1 MAASAE
7 QSTLEKLKNWVNT
20 WRRRLYLDA
29 HHDIQRHAVM
39 VIAVMTILFVFMAAM
54 FTAAK
59 IRTSAEMNNKS
70 VYVSSFTTSKT
81 QVSGQIED
89 LYVSPD
95 KSRAMVMMKFE
106 DISKVS
112 TQAETYQAFAS
123 AVALDFKAQPWKSQ
137 PKGSIYVFGS
147 TGYMAVML
155 DNHGEEFPSQ
165 IMELT
170 MRGNNELK
178 TTDGA
183 GADEAGADGSDAG
196 DQMQNDGSFSQFDQ
210 WRTYINPGAQGTKVT
225 DSISGE
231 TPDAKRIFNDLVVK
245 KQEAATREKLN
256 KQLEGMANDLNAIDE
271 YRTRLTATRIDGVA
285 VKVPAAP
292 KQIVGDTVMCG
303 DTPMPELQ
311 KKSKPCEDD
320 RSLSTKWTFPEGFN
334 FDWAAG
340 SVEDGYLDKLVPK
353 GQTAVQYLSKK
364 SSDDSSESSFI
375 AGDESSWRLANGQK
389 VDDLDDSLSSVKA
402 MNESI
407 SLYSNAMQTYY
418 TDKRAYQVQGLSE
431 LLNLE
436 LSLRDVDSNVSV
448 NDEAKALR
456 LY

>member
-7 QSTLEKLKNWVNT
+7 QSTLENIKNWVNK

-39 VIAVMTILFVFMAAM
+39 VIAVMTILFLFMASM
-54 FTAAK
+54 FTTAK
-59 IRTSAEMNNKS
+59 IRTAAETNNKP

-112 TQAETYQAFAS
+112 TQAATYQAFAS
-123 AVALDFKAQPWKSQ
+123 AVTLDFKDQQWKSQ

-147 TGYMAVML
+147 TGYMGVML
-155 DNHGEEFPSQ
+155 DNHGAEYPSQ
-165 IMELT
+165 IIELT

-183 GADEAGADGSDAG
+183 GAEEDESDAG
-196 DQMQNDGSFSQFDQ
+196 EQMEGDGSFAQFDQ
-210 WRTYINPGAQGTKVT
+210 WRTYINPGAEGAKVT
-225 DSISGE
+225 DSISGD

-245 KQEAATREKLN
+245 KQEAETREKLN

-285 VKVPAAP
+285 LKVPAAP
-292 KQIVGDTVMCG
+292 KQIAGDKVMCG
-303 DTPMPELQ
+303 DIAMPELQ

-320 RSLSTKWTFPEGFN
+320 RSLSTKWTFAEGFN
-334 FDWAAG
+334 FDWASG
-340 SVEDGYLDKLVPK
+340 SVDEGYLDKLVPK

-364 SSDDSSESSFI
+364 SSGDASEESFI
-375 AGDESSWRLANGQK
+375 AGDTTTWRLSNGQS
-389 VDDLDDSLSSVKA
+389 VDDLDDSLSSVKT

-418 TDKRAYQVQGLSE
+418 SDKRAYQVEGLNE

-436 LSLRDVDSNVSV
+436 LSLRDVDSNVSI
-448 NDEAKALR
+448 NDDDKALR